1 MSRKAQI
8 LSITSVLG
16 MVIQALISE
25 YKISTYPIGHGLV
38 ALSSQKQKKN
48 QRKLYVADRV

>member
-8 LSITSVLG
+8 LPITSILG

-38 ALSSQKQKKN
+38 ALSSQKQTKKKTREN
-48 QRKLYVADRV
+48 CM